1 MTDMPLPRQSV
12 NSSRACSSTST
23 GSAAGPG
30 AKLNTRTQ
38 QPLTAHRSQRADLV
52 AAAVAERTALV
63 TARGAVRVLVVAF
76 TVDRCAVVAG
86 FQAGDTLH
94 AGQALG
100 LAQSDQALSLDGA
113 GDHRDVGY
121 RRTHQGAG

>member
-1 MTDMPLPRQSV
+1 MTDMPLPCQSV

-30 AKLNTRTQ
+30 AKLNTRTH
-38 QPLTAHRSQRADLV
+38 QPLTAHGSQRADLV
-52 AAAVAERTALV
+52 ATAVAERTALV

-76 TVDRCAVVAG
+76 TVDRRAIVPG
-86 FQAGDTLH
+86 FEAGDALH

-100 LAQSDQALSLDGA
+100 LAQSNQAHAL
-113 GDHRDVGY
+113 
-121 RRTHQGAG
+121 